1 MQIPFN
7 RPFTTGTEAG
17 YISEAVAN
25 GHLSGN
31 GPFCRRAAQRLVAM
45 TGAHSVLLTPS
56 CTAALEM
63 IAQLADVG
71 PGDEV
76 IMPSFTF
83 VTTATAFVLRGAV
96 PVFVDIR
103 PDTLNLDE
111 RAVEAA
117 ITERT
122 RAIMAVHYAGVGCD
136 MDALAEIAARHGLLL
151 LEDAAQG
158 VMADYRDQALGAI
171 GDLGAVSFHETKNV
185 TCGEGGALLINDERW
200 VERAEIL
207 HEKGTNRRR
216 FFRGQVDKYTW
227 VDIGSSYLMSDLN
240 AAFLWGQLEQ
250 AEEITRRRLDIW
262 QRYHDAFEPLEVE
275 GWIRRPTIPSDRRHN
290 AHMYYLLM
298 NDRAERDRLIDR
310 LAERDVKAVF
320 HYIPLH
326 SAPAGKRFGR
336 PAGPLPVTD
345 ATSDRLLR
353 LPLFPGLDDEMM
365 DRVIDGVLRSAPTA
379 GHRR

>member
-1 MQIPFN
+1 MPIPFN

-31 GPFCRRAAQRLVAM
+31 GPFCRRAAERLVEM
-45 TGAHSVLLTPS
+45 TGARSVLLTPS

-63 IAQLADVG
+63 IAQLAEVG

-111 RAVEAA
+111 GAVEAA

-122 RAIMAVHYAGVGCD
+122 RAIMAVHYAGVGCE
-136 MDALAEIAARHGLLL
+136 MDALAAIAARHGLLL

-158 VMADYRDQALGAI
+158 VMADYRGRALGAI
-171 GDLGAVSFHETKNV
+171 GDLGAISFHETKNV

-207 HEKGTNRRR
+207 HEKGTDRRR

-227 VDIGSSYLMSDLN
+227 VDIGSSYVMSDLN
-240 AAFLWGQLEQ
+240 AAFLWAQLEQ
-250 AEEITRRRLDIW
+250 AEQITSRRLDIW
-262 QRYHDAFEPLEVE
+262 QRYHDAFEPLEAD
-275 GWIRRPTIPSDRRHN
+275 GWVRRPTIPSDRRHN

-298 NDRAERDRLIDR
+298 NDRAERDRLIEQ
-310 LAERDVKAVF
+310 LAEHDIKAVF
-320 HYIPLH
+320 HYVPLH
-326 SAPAGKRFGR
+326 SAPAGERFGR
-336 PAGPLPVTD
+336 AAGPLPVTN
-345 ATSDRLLR
+345 AASERLLR
-353 LPLFPGLDDEMM
+353 LPLFPGLDEQMI
-365 DRVIDGVLRSAPTA
+365 DRVIDGVLNSVATA
-379 GHRR
+379 GHSR